1 MLDEITCLSDKP
13 NYKFSAGL
21 PNGSEYIFHIYYLP
35 RQQYWMMD
43 IQYNDFKCNGRRII
57 MTDDLFKDFANILP
71 YAVAVINNKQQISPI
86 GQNAFTQQGYQ
97 MFVMDR

>member
-1 MLDEITCLSDKP
+1 
-13 NYKFSAGL
+13 
-21 PNGSEYIFHIYYLP
+21 
-35 RQQYWMMD
+35 
-43 IQYNDFKCNGRRII
+43 

-97 MFVMDR
+97 MFVIDR